1 MSHKANFND
10 RRAGAPKSK
19 ILLDLRNLEETER
32 EVLCLCSNKAT
43 RSKVLQFVSDMRESL
58 IETANIETQ
67 TDFDSSES
75 TEENDLVQEI
85 LEKFSRL
92 ENDEDILYVVQNL
105 FHIQTDH
112 MKVLNIIQ
120 AFQTLEQTV
129 QDKFYQFLFTEK
141 SLIEHLAELIQFQEN
156 EVQNIFYQLLGEFL
170 NPSLYEASED
180 NKGIGD
186 KSIEDL
192 MTVNRSDSFE
202 ACDERLKVFL
212 EAATA
217 KKYFKSREEAIV
229 QRTKVQLSN
238 VYDSLLKARNSKYV
252 SLNGLKEH
260 IICYISSGRSSI
272 VSDLMSQLGG
282 KGRRKYI
289 DEIIRNSE
297 ITGKFEEPK
306 NVSIFVSFDNIQ
318 KLMKSYRLTSKEQE
332 KVYAVVVTSILA
344 TLPDGYNCND
354 IQFKASNSPSAWYSS
369 YWYNETSDVFCE
381 KLDSDALKDCINEMS
396 RDEKVLNEHFE
407 DELQTELETVFND
420 IADDLKDSIDVKL
433 EESPSGE

>member
-1 MSHKANFND
+1 M
-10 RRAGAPKSK
+10 
-19 ILLDLRNLEETER
+19 
-32 EVLCLCSNKAT
+32 
-43 RSKVLQFVSDMRESL
+43 
-58 IETANIETQ
+58 
-67 TDFDSSES
+67 
-75 TEENDLVQEI
+75 I

-156 EVQNIFYQLLGEFL
+156 EIQNIFYQLLGEFL

-396 RDEKVLNEHFE
+396 RDEKVLNEYFE
-407 DELQTELETVFND
+407 DELKTELEIVFND
-420 IADDLKDSIDVKL
+420 IGEDLKDSVDVNL
-433 EESPSGE
+433 EKSSAR

>member
-32 EVLCLCSNKAT
+32 EVLCLCRNTNT
-43 RSKVLQFVSDMRESL
+43 RSKVLQIVSDMRESL
-58 IETANIETQ
+58 IDKANIETQ
-67 TDFDSSES
+67 TDFDSTEEKGVQTES
-75 TEENDLVQEI
+75 TTEENDLVQEI

-156 EVQNIFYQLLGEFL
+156 EIQNIFYQLLGEFL

-202 ACDERLKVFL
+202 ACDEKFFL
-212 EAATA
+212 RQQQP
-217 KKYFKSREEAIV
+217 K
-229 QRTKVQLSN
+229 N
-238 VYDSLLKARNSKYV
+238 
-252 SLNGLKEH
+252 
-260 IICYISSGRSSI
+260 ISSQERKQLFRELKFSF
-272 VSDLMSQLGG
+272 LMS
-282 KGRRKYI
+282 
-289 DEIIRNSE
+289 
-297 ITGKFEEPK
+297 
-306 NVSIFVSFDNIQ
+306 
-318 KLMKSYRLTSKEQE
+318 M
-332 KVYAVVVTSILA
+332 IL
-344 TLPDGYNCND
+344 Y
-354 IQFKASNSPSAWYSS
+354 
-369 YWYNETSDVFCE
+369 
-381 KLDSDALKDCINEMS
+381 
-396 RDEKVLNEHFE
+396 
-407 DELQTELETVFND
+407 
-420 IADDLKDSIDVKL
+420 
-433 EESPSGE
+433 